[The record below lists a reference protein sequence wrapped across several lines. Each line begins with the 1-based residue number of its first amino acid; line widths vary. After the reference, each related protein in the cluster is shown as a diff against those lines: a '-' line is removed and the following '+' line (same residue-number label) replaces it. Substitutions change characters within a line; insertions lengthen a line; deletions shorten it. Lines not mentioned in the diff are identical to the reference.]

1 MPRRARESLST
12 SFFHVIVQG
21 LNKEYIFEKDVFK
34 DKYFK
39 LLKNVYNKYELDIIA
54 YVIMSNHAHLLIH
67 SEMIQNLSRFMKEVN
82 EGYARYYNYKS
93 NRTGYVFKNRYLS
106 EAITNQRY
114 LLNCMV
120 YIHNNPVKANLVKK
134 CEDYKYSSYNDYL
147 SKTGFI
153 NDEIIKLVFESSKV
167 DISDFKKL
175 HKGIKYFFME
185 NIDMIQDN
193 MAEIIKEFES
203 RYCKSWKEIISKPEN
218 IERIII
224 EIKQSMRIP
233 NSRLCKYLKVNRSTV
248 DRILRKNC

>member
-1 MPRRARESLST
+1 
-12 SFFHVIVQG
+12 
-21 LNKEYIFEKDVFK
+21 
-34 DKYFK
+34 
-39 LLKNVYNKYELDIIA
+39 
-54 YVIMSNHAHLLIH
+54 
-67 SEMIQNLSRFMKEVN
+67 MIQNLSRFMKEVN

-224 EIKQSMRIP
+224 EIKQRMRIP